1 MFWCNAEGLEKLTL
15 KTEVRMRRWDA
26 PWVKS
31 SHGMDVTHLSG
42 TWNNVNPM
50 YPSFLSTHRPQFRIR
65 WFSTKFVFCLL
76 HRIICLSGRWNALPH
91 QTYGIYK
98 GMCVVSNSSKCL
110 YWSLILIPLNMLLS
124 KVVCCILASF
134 FSWVLLLFCDH
145 LLHHAY
151 LSR

>member
-1 MFWCNAEGLEKLTL
+1 MFWCNSEGLEKLTL

-31 SHGMDVTHLSG
+31 SHGMDVTHLQG
-42 TWNNVNPM
+42 TWNNVKPM
-50 YPSFLSTHRPQFRIR
+50 YPL
-65 WFSTKFVFCLL
+65 FSLLIDLNLEDGFSVSNTFVFCLL
-76 HRIICLSGRWNALPH
+76 HRIICLSGRWNALSH
-91 QTYGIYK
+91 QTYGIFK
-98 GMCVVSNSSKCL
+98 EMCVVRNSSKCL
-110 YWSLILIPLNMLLS
+110 FWSLIPLNMLLP

-145 LLHHAY
+145 LHHAY